1 MATAL
6 DPVAMGYLRAEG
18 IDRWID
24 FGATGPG
31 FPPEA
36 ADLARIHRLIRTR
49 KSFTVLEFGGGYS
62 TIVIADALRKNRRE
76 WEALS
81 SRPELRNRFLF
92 HCYSVDASKSWLEL
106 ARSRI
111 PEELDSFVTFHYSPV
126 KIGTHNG
133 QLCHFYENVPDVIP
147 DFVYLDG
154 PDPADV
160 QGSIN
165 GLTFQCPERTVMSG
179 DPLLMEST
187 LLPGFFLLVD
197 GRTNNARFLQRNFQ
211 RTYKVAWDR
220 EGDVTTFEL
229 DEERL
234 GPVNILGR
242 DVLGET

>member
-6 DPVAMGYLRAEG
+6 DPVALAYLRAEG

-24 FGATGPG
+24 FGATGPA

-49 KSFTVLEFGGGYS
+49 KSLTVLEFGIGYS

-81 SRPELRNRFLF
+81 SPPELRNRFLF
-92 HCYSVDASKSWLEL
+92 HCFSVDASKPWLEHAQ
-106 ARSRI
+106 ARL
-111 PEELDSFVTFHYSPV
+111 PDELRSFVTLHYSPV

-133 QLCHFYENVPDVIP
+133 QLCHFYEIVPDVIP
-147 DFVYLDG
+147 DFMYLDG

-165 GLTFQCPERTVMSG
+165 GLSFQCPERTVMSG

-187 LLPGFFLLVD
+187 LLPGFFMLVD
-197 GRTNNARFLQRNFQ
+197 GRTNNARFLQRNFR
-211 RTYKVAWDR
+211 RTYKVEWDR

-234 GPVNILGR
+234 GSVNILGG
-242 DVLGET
+242 DVLRET